1 MTIAVDRTNGKVL
14 GQILDETPQVS
25 LDRDPRAVKTYLLLT
40 RDGYSTVPADS
51 VRVEEVR

>member
-14 GQILDETPQVS
+14 GQIVS
-25 LDRDPRAVKTYLLLT
+25 LHPAAPMAAREGEVNVFYRGEYL
-40 RDGYSTVPADS
+40 RIPADS